1 MNDLAFGWR
10 NRNLHVSD
18 HSGDG
23 MEDGAERR
31 RPWLVLF
38 LVGVALHAYA
48 AHNSDLGLDA
58 HVRLNVVNDET
69 NPGFDAPWGAPR
81 VSGDASEP
89 SAASFDG
96 YVPPWNTCLLYT
108 SPSPR
113 DY

>member
-1 MNDLAFGWR
+1 MSATIQATAWR
-10 NRNLHVSD
+10 MGLSVVALGS
-18 HSGDG
+18 
-23 MEDGAERR
+23 
-31 RPWLVLF
+31 F
-38 LVGVALHAYA
+38 YFVGVALHAYA

-96 YVPPWNTCLLYT
+96 YVPPWNTTEASMKITAVSAC
-108 SPSPR
+108 
-113 DY
+113 

>member
-81 VSGDASEP
+81 VSGDASAP

-96 YVPPWNTCLLYT
+96 YVPPWNTT
-108 SPSPR
+108 EASMKITAVSA
-113 DY
+113 